1 MTDAPTCAES
11 IIKSTRRE
19 RRKTSSLKSGDSAP
33 KPKRLGLMRILQL
46 HSNFIVYKP
55 VQKEIALAEHAEK
68 KETRLEE
75 LVVLFTAVEE
85 GDNARVAEKAIDE
98 VQGFLEKLGVNR
110 ILIYPYAHLSS
121 KLAKPA
127 GALETVKAMESY
139 ASKKGIETF
148 RAPFGWNKQFTISIK
163 GHPLAEQSRVI
174 WPEEAKEKEE
184 EKISEAVKAEEKL
197 KSSWHVLQPDGKMVL
212 AEEFNFKDHKD
223 LEKFARYEI
232 SKVRASQQMPPH
244 VQLMKKLE
252 ICDYEPGS
260 DPGNLRWYP
269 KGRLIKALLEQF
281 VSTKMSEYGAM
292 EVETPVMYDFQHPSL
307 ADYLNRFPARQYV
320 LKSEDKELF
329 LRFAACFGQF
339 LIVHDAQFSYKDM
352 PMKVYELTRYSFR
365 KEKSGEVVG
374 LRRLRA
380 FSMPD
385 CHAFCTNLEQAKD
398 EFLKRF
404 KMCSKILSEI
414 GLNKDEYE
422 VGIRF
427 TKDFYEE
434 NKKFITSLAKTFGKP
449 MLAEV
454 WNERFFYFVLKWDI
468 NYVDNQDKA
477 AALSTDQL
485 DVENAERYG
494 IYYVDEKGEKKLPLI
509 LHCSPSGAI
518 ERVVYALLE
527 RAYKAQ
533 KSGKVPML
541 PVWLSPTQVRLIP
554 VSSSY
559 LKDVEKNAEI
569 MEGCRIRVDIDDRPM
584 TLQKKVRDAEMEWI
598 PYIIVVGQK
607 EIDSGLLPVRDRST
621 REMRKLK
628 LKDLTSECQEI
639 LGDKPFRPLP
649 LPKYLSKRPQF
660 YG

>member
-1 MTDAPTCAES
+1 
-11 IIKSTRRE
+11 
-19 RRKTSSLKSGDSAP
+19 
-33 KPKRLGLMRILQL
+33 MRILQL

-55 VQKEIALAEHAEK
+55 VEKEIAIAEQAEK
-68 KETRLEE
+68 KEVRLEE
-75 LVVLFTAVEE
+75 LLVLFTAVEE
-85 GDNARVAEKAIDE
+85 GDTPGVAKKSIDE
-98 VQGFLEKLGVNR
+98 VQGFLRKLGVNR
-110 ILIYPYAHLSS
+110 VLIYPYAHLSS
-121 KLAKPA
+121 RLAKPSE
-127 GALETVKAMESY
+127 ALKVVKAMESY
-139 ASKKGIETF
+139 ASNLGIETF

-163 GHPLAEQSRVI
+163 GHPLAEQSRVVL
-174 WPEEAKEKEE
+174 PTETKEKEEE
-184 EKISEAVKAEEKL
+184 EKISEALKAEEKL
-197 KSSWHVLQPDGKMVL
+197 KSTWYILEPNGKL
-212 AEEFNFKDHKD
+212 ASVEEFSFKGHRD
-223 LEKFARYEI
+223 LEKFGRYEI

-252 ICDYEPGS
+252 ICDYEAGS
-260 DPGNLRWYP
+260 DPGNIRWYP
-269 KGRLIKALLEQF
+269 KGRLVKALLEQY
-281 VSTKMSEYGAM
+281 VSSKMNEYGAM

-307 ADYLNRFPARQYV
+307 ADYLNRFPARQYL

-339 LIVHDAQFSYKDM
+339 LMVHDAQFSYKDM

-365 KEKSGEVVG
+365 REKSGEVVG

-385 CHAFCTNLEQAKD
+385 CHAFCTDLEQAKK
-398 EFLKRF
+398 EFIVRF
-404 KMCSKILSEI
+404 KMCVQILREI
-414 GLNKDEYE
+414 GFAKDEYE

-434 NKKFITSLAKTFGKP
+434 NRKFIASLAKTFGRP
-449 MLAEV
+449 MLVEM
-454 WNERFFYFVLKWDI
+454 WDDRFFYFILKWDM

-485 DVENAERYG
+485 DVENAKRYG
-494 IYYVDEKGEKKLPLI
+494 IYYVDEKGEKRLPLI

-527 RAYKAQ
+527 KAYKTQ

-554 VSSSY
+554 ISDNFLEHVT
-559 LKDVEKNAEI
+559 
-569 MEGCRIRVDIDDRPM
+569 RISEMMQANCVRVDIDDRAM
-584 TLQKKVRDAEMEWI
+584 TLQKRVREAEMEWV

-607 EIDSGLLPVRDRST
+607 ELDSGVLPVRDRAT
-621 REMRKLK
+621 GEMRRLNAEE
-628 LKDLTSECQEI
+628 LIVEVQRI
-639 LGDKPFRPLP
+639 RADKPYRPLP